1 MGVEES
7 RESNFETITAI
18 HVRLMVTQTRLI
30 AVERAGSQIE
40 DGVGG
45 PPTPHTHPI
54 PSDFPSSRT
63 PDHRG
68 SEALLSI

>member
-45 PPTPHTHPI
+45 PPPHTQSLQI
-54 PSDFPSSRT
+54 FPHQGLQTIGAVRLSSA
-63 PDHRG
+63 H
-68 SEALLSI
+68 EQ